1 MSFIESIKKT
11 GTKINLYK
19 LNKDVLEK
27 QIHATTLF
35 SNAMNICFIDLETTG
50 LNKEEDK
57 IIEIALKT
65 VKIDKAEGNIIS
77 FDDKYESF
85 QDPGIEIEE
94 KISLITGITDSMVT
108 GHEINWEKVNEIV
121 NNTDIMIAHNAR
133 FDKIGRAHV

>member
-1 MSFIESIKKT
+1 
-11 GTKINLYK
+11 
-19 LNKDVLEK
+19 
-27 QIHATTLF
+27 
-35 SNAMNICFIDLETTG
+35 MNICFIDLETTG

-85 QDPGIEIEE
+85 QDPGIKIEE

-108 GHEINWEKVNEIV
+108 GYEIN
-121 NNTDIMIAHNAR
+121 
-133 FDKIGRAHV
+133 